1 MQCRVAQIPAR
12 KRDARGK
19 LLSFAE
25 HRSRWIDERARWRE
39 FVTRCPLVGPDPR
52 RVLWTRAFL
61 TTATSALVLFVM
73 VENLVEAK
81 GTPYYFVWLTNW
93 TGALTGVYAAT
104 HFLATARAFKDAET
118 SSPQTS
124 VEAVDVDVD
133 PGDDTER
140 RVSVHARAG
149 DDVPRVARALWFCKA
164 TAPTCQFL
172 ITLMYWAILY
182 NPAFAE
188 PSASNVTAHGG
199 LCAALLFDLFGAA
212 ALPARLAFDFLNA
225 LVFLVAYLAFNLAFT
240 LGGATNDAGEPYVY
254 EILAWRT
261 HPARAVVV
269 VAFVAFFAFPLSFG
283 VVWASARLRDG
294 FFFPTPRAEGS
305 AAAADRRSRSPPRV
319 DAPSERERGEGGEA
333 RLRV

>member
-1 MQCRVAQIPAR
+1 MIVRCRVAQIPAR
-12 KRDARGK
+12 TRDARGK

-25 HRSRWIDERARWRE
+25 HRSRWLDERARWRE
-39 FVTRCPLVGPDPR
+39 FVTQCPLVGPDPR
-52 RVLWTRAFL
+52 RVLRTRAFL
-61 TTATSALVLFVM
+61 TTATSALVLFVL
-73 VENLVEAK
+73 VENLVEAE
-81 GTPYYFVWLTNW
+81 GTPFYFIWLTNW

-133 PGDDTER
+133 PGDGTER
-140 RVSVHARAG
+140 RVSTHARAG
-149 DDVPRVARALWFCKA
+149 DDVPRVARALWLCKA
-164 TAPTCQFL
+164 TAPTCQIL

-199 LCAALLFDLFGAA
+199 LCAALVVDLLGAA
-212 ALPARLAFDFLNA
+212 RLPVGAFDFLVA
-225 LVFLVAYLAFNLAFT
+225 FAFLLAYLAFNVAFT
-240 LGGATNDAGEPYVY
+240 LSGGTNQAGDEYVY

-261 HPARAVVV
+261 HAVRAVIV
-269 VAFVAFFAFPLSFG
+269 VAFVALVVLPLSFFVAWG
-283 VVWASARLRDG
+283 SARLRDAC
-294 FFFPTPRAEGS
+294 FFPARRAE
-305 AAAADRRSRSPPRV
+305 DRERSQPPRV
-319 DAPSERERGEGGEA
+319 DAPSEEGHGEGGEA

>member
-1 MQCRVAQIPAR
+1 MHCRVAQIPAR
-12 KRDARGK
+12 TRDARGK

-25 HRSRWIDERARWRE
+25 HRSRWLDERARWRE
-39 FVTRCPLVGPDPR
+39 FVTQCPLVGPDPR
-52 RVLWTRAFL
+52 RVLRARALL
-61 TTATSALVLFVM
+61 TTATSALVLFVL

-81 GTPYYFVWLTNW
+81 GTPFYFIWLTNW

-199 LCAALLFDLFGAA
+199 LCAALAVDLLGAA
-212 ALPARLAFDFLNA
+212 RLPVGAFDFLGA
-225 LVFLVAYLAFNLAFT
+225 FAFMLAYLVFNVAFT
-240 LGGATNDAGEPYVY
+240 LSGGTNEAGDEYVY
-254 EILAWRT
+254 EV
-261 HPARAVVV
+261 RAVIV
-269 VAFVAFFAFPLSFG
+269 VAFVAVVVLPLSFFVAWG
-283 VVWASARLRDG
+283 SARLRDAC
-294 FFFPTPRAEGS
+294 FFPARRAE
-305 AAAADRRSRSPPRV
+305 DRERSQPPRV
-319 DAPSERERGEGGEA
+319 DAPSEEGHGEGGEA

>member
-1 MQCRVAQIPAR
+1 MIVRCRVAQIPAR
-12 KRDARGK
+12 TRDARGK

-25 HRSRWIDERARWRE
+25 HRSRWLDERARWRE
-39 FVTRCPLVGPDPR
+39 FVTQCPLVGPDPR
-52 RVLWTRAFL
+52 RVLRTRAFL
-61 TTATSALVLFVM
+61 TTATSALVLFVL

-81 GTPYYFVWLTNW
+81 GTPFYFIWLTNW

-199 LCAALLFDLFGAA
+199 LCAALVVDLLGAA
-212 ALPARLAFDFLNA
+212 RLPVGAFDFLVA
-225 LVFLVAYLAFNLAFT
+225 FAFLLAYLAFNVAFT
-240 LGGATNDAGEPYVY
+240 LSGGTNQAGDEYVY

-261 HPARAVVV
+261 HAVRAVIV
-269 VAFVAFFAFPLSFG
+269 VAFVALVVLPLSFFVAWG
-283 VVWASARLRDG
+283 SARLRDAC
-294 FFFPTPRAEGS
+294 FFPARRAE
-305 AAAADRRSRSPPRV
+305 DRERSQPPRV
-319 DAPSERERGEGGEA
+319 DAPSEEGHGEGGEA

>member
-1 MQCRVAQIPAR
+1 MIVQCRVAQIPAR
-12 KRDARGK
+12 TRDARGK

-25 HRSRWIDERARWRE
+25 HRSRWLDERARWRE
-39 FVTRCPLVGPDPR
+39 FVTQCPLVGPDPR
-52 RVLWTRAFL
+52 RVLRARALL
-61 TTATSALVLFVM
+61 TTATGALVLFVL

-81 GTPYYFVWLTNW
+81 GTPFYFIWLTNW

-199 LCAALLFDLFGAA
+199 LCAALAVDLLGAA
-212 ALPARLAFDFLNA
+212 RLPVGAFDFLGA
-225 LVFLVAYLAFNLAFT
+225 FAFMLAYLVFNVAFT
-240 LGGATNDAGEPYVY
+240 LSGGTNEAGDEYVY

-261 HPARAVVV
+261 HAVRAVIV
-269 VAFVAFFAFPLSFG
+269 VAFVALVVLPLSFFVAWG
-283 VVWASARLRDG
+283 SARLRDAC
-294 FFFPTPRAEGS
+294 FFPARRAE
-305 AAAADRRSRSPPRV
+305 DRERSQPPRV
-319 DAPSERERGEGGEA
+319 DAPSEEGHGEGGEA

>member
-1 MQCRVAQIPAR
+1 MIVHCRVAQIPAR
-12 KRDARGK
+12 TRDARGK

-25 HRSRWIDERARWRE
+25 HRSRWLDERARWRE
-39 FVTRCPLVGPDPR
+39 FVTQCPLVGPDPR
-52 RVLWTRAFL
+52 RVLRTRAFL
-61 TTATSALVLFVM
+61 TTATSALVLFVL

-81 GTPYYFVWLTNW
+81 GTPFYFIWLTNW

-133 PGDDTER
+133 PGDGTER
-140 RVSVHARAG
+140 RVSTHARAG
-149 DDVPRVARALWFCKA
+149 DDVPRVARALWLCKA
-164 TAPTCQFL
+164 TAPTCQIL

-199 LCAALLFDLFGAA
+199 LCAALVVDLLGAA
-212 ALPARLAFDFLNA
+212 RLPVGAFDFLVA
-225 LVFLVAYLAFNLAFT
+225 FAFLLAYLAFNVAFT
-240 LGGATNDAGEPYVY
+240 LSGGTNQAGDEYVY

-261 HPARAVVV
+261 HAVRAVIV
-269 VAFVAFFAFPLSFG
+269 VAFVALVVLPLSFFVAWG
-283 VVWASARLRDG
+283 SARLRDACL
-294 FFFPTPRAEGS
+294 FPARRAE
-305 AAAADRRSRSPPRV
+305 DRQRSQPPRV
-319 DAPSERERGEGGEA
+319 DAPSEEGHGEGGEA

>member
-1 MQCRVAQIPAR
+1 MIVQCRVAQIPAR
-12 KRDARGK
+12 TRDARGK

-25 HRSRWIDERARWRE
+25 HRSRWLDERARWRE
-39 FVTRCPLVGPDPR
+39 FVTQCPLVGPDPR
-52 RVLWTRAFL
+52 RVLRARALL
-61 TTATSALVLFVM
+61 TTATSALVLFVL

-81 GTPYYFVWLTNW
+81 GTPFYFIWLTNW

-199 LCAALLFDLFGAA
+199 LCAALAVDLLGAA
-212 ALPARLAFDFLNA
+212 RLPVGAFDFLGA
-225 LVFLVAYLAFNLAFT
+225 FAFMLAYLVFNVAFT
-240 LGGATNDAGEPYVY
+240 LSGGTNEAGDEYVY

-261 HPARAVVV
+261 HAVRAVIV
-269 VAFVAFFAFPLSFG
+269 VAFVAVVVLPLSFFVAWG
-283 VVWASARLRDG
+283 SARLRDAC
-294 FFFPTPRAEGS
+294 FFPARRAE
-305 AAAADRRSRSPPRV
+305 DRERSQPPRV
-319 DAPSERERGEGGEA
+319 DAPSEEGHGEGGEA

>member
-1 MQCRVAQIPAR
+1 MIVRCRVAQIPAR
-12 KRDARGK
+12 TRDARGK

-25 HRSRWIDERARWRE
+25 HRSRWLDERARWRE
-39 FVTRCPLVGPDPR
+39 FVTQCPLVGPDPR
-52 RVLWTRAFL
+52 RVLRTRAFL
-61 TTATSALVLFVM
+61 TIATSALVLFVL
-73 VENLVEAK
+73 VENLVEAE
-81 GTPYYFVWLTNW
+81 GTPFYFIWLTNW

-133 PGDDTER
+133 PGDGTER
-140 RVSVHARAG
+140 RVSTHARAG
-149 DDVPRVARALWFCKA
+149 DEVPRVARALWLCKA
-164 TAPTCQFL
+164 TAPTCQIL

-199 LCAALLFDLFGAA
+199 LCAALVVDLLGAA
-212 ALPARLAFDFLNA
+212 RLPVGAFDFLVA
-225 LVFLVAYLAFNLAFT
+225 FAFLLAYLAFNVAFT
-240 LGGATNDAGEPYVY
+240 LSGGTNQAGDEYVY

-261 HPARAVVV
+261 HAVRAVIV
-269 VAFVAFFAFPLSFG
+269 VAFVALVVLPLSFFVAWG
-283 VVWASARLRDG
+283 SARLRDAC
-294 FFFPTPRAEGS
+294 FFPARRAE
-305 AAAADRRSRSPPRV
+305 DRERSQPPRV
-319 DAPSERERGEGGEA
+319 DAPSEKGHGEGGEA

>member
-1 MQCRVAQIPAR
+1 MIVHCRVAQIPAR
-12 KRDARGK
+12 TRDARGK

-25 HRSRWIDERARWRE
+25 HRSRWLDERARWRE
-39 FVTRCPLVGPDPR
+39 FVTQCPLVGPDPR
-52 RVLWTRAFL
+52 RVLRARALL
-61 TTATSALVLFVM
+61 TTATSALVLFVL

-81 GTPYYFVWLTNW
+81 GTPFYFIWLTNW

-199 LCAALLFDLFGAA
+199 LCAALAVDLLGAA
-212 ALPARLAFDFLNA
+212 RLPVGAFDFLGA
-225 LVFLVAYLAFNLAFT
+225 FAFMLAYLVFNVAFT
-240 LGGATNDAGEPYVY
+240 LSGGTNEAGDEYVY

-261 HPARAVVV
+261 HAVRAVIV
-269 VAFVAFFAFPLSFG
+269 VAFVALVVLPLSFFVAWG
-283 VVWASARLRDG
+283 SARLRDAC
-294 FFFPTPRAEGS
+294 FFPARRAE
-305 AAAADRRSRSPPRV
+305 DRERSQPPRV
-319 DAPSERERGEGGEA
+319 DAPSEEGHGEGGEA

>member
-1 MQCRVAQIPAR
+1 MIVRCRVAQIPAR
-12 KRDARGK
+12 TRDARGK

-25 HRSRWIDERARWRE
+25 HRSRWLDERARWRE
-39 FVTRCPLVGPDPR
+39 FVTQCPLVGPDPR
-52 RVLWTRAFL
+52 RVLRTRAFL
-61 TTATSALVLFVM
+61 TTATSALVLFVL
-73 VENLVEAK
+73 VENLVEAE
-81 GTPYYFVWLTNW
+81 GTPFYFIWLTNW

-133 PGDDTER
+133 PGDGTER
-140 RVSVHARAG
+140 RVSTHARAG
-149 DDVPRVARALWFCKA
+149 DDVPRVARALWLCKA
-164 TAPTCQFL
+164 TAPTCQIL

-199 LCAALLFDLFGAA
+199 LCAALVVDLLGAA
-212 ALPARLAFDFLNA
+212 RLPVGAFDFLVA
-225 LVFLVAYLAFNLAFT
+225 FAFLLAYLAFNVAFT
-240 LGGATNDAGEPYVY
+240 LSGGTNQAGDEYVY

-261 HPARAVVV
+261 HAVRAVIV
-269 VAFVAFFAFPLSFG
+269 VAFVALVVLPLSFFVAWG
-283 VVWASARLRDG
+283 SARLRDAC
-294 FFFPTPRAEGS
+294 FFPARRAE
-305 AAAADRRSRSPPRV
+305 DRERSQPPRV
-319 DAPSERERGEGGEA
+319 DAPSEKGHGEGGEA

>member
-1 MQCRVAQIPAR
+1 MIVRCRVAQIPAR
-12 KRDARGK
+12 TRDARGK

-25 HRSRWIDERARWRE
+25 HRSRWLDERARWRE
-39 FVTRCPLVGPDPR
+39 FVTQCPLVGPDPR
-52 RVLWTRAFL
+52 RVLRTRAFL
-61 TTATSALVLFVM
+61 TTATSALVLFVL

-81 GTPYYFVWLTNW
+81 GTPFYFIWLTNW

-133 PGDDTER
+133 PGDGTER
-140 RVSVHARAG
+140 RVSTHARAG
-149 DDVPRVARALWFCKA
+149 DDVPRVARALWLCKA
-164 TAPTCQFL
+164 TAPTCQIL
-172 ITLMYWAILY
+172 TTLMYWAILY

-199 LCAALLFDLFGAA
+199 LCAALVVDLLGAA
-212 ALPARLAFDFLNA
+212 RLPVGAFDFLVA
-225 LVFLVAYLAFNLAFT
+225 FAFLLAYLAFNVAFT
-240 LGGATNDAGEPYVY
+240 LSGGTNQAGDEYVY

-261 HPARAVVV
+261 HAVRAVIV
-269 VAFVAFFAFPLSFG
+269 VAFVALVVLPLSFFVAWG
-283 VVWASARLRDG
+283 SARLRDAC
-294 FFFPTPRAEGS
+294 FFPARRAE
-305 AAAADRRSRSPPRV
+305 DRERSQPPRV
-319 DAPSERERGEGGEA
+319 DAPSEKGHGEGGEA

>member
-1 MQCRVAQIPAR
+1 MIVRCRVAQIPAR
-12 KRDARGK
+12 TRDARGK

-25 HRSRWIDERARWRE
+25 HRSRWLDERARWRE
-39 FVTRCPLVGPDPR
+39 FVTQCPLVGPDPR
-52 RVLWTRAFL
+52 RVLRARALL
-61 TTATSALVLFVM
+61 TTATSALVLFVL
-73 VENLVEAK
+73 VENLVEAE
-81 GTPYYFVWLTNW
+81 GTPFYFIWLTNW

-133 PGDDTER
+133 PGDGTER
-140 RVSVHARAG
+140 RVSTHARAG
-149 DDVPRVARALWFCKA
+149 DDVPRVARALWLCKA
-164 TAPTCQFL
+164 TAPTCQIL

-199 LCAALLFDLFGAA
+199 LCAALVVDLLGAA
-212 ALPARLAFDFLNA
+212 RLPVGAFDFLVA
-225 LVFLVAYLAFNLAFT
+225 FAFLLAYLAFNVAFT
-240 LGGATNDAGEPYVY
+240 LSGGTNQAGDEYVY

-261 HPARAVVV
+261 HAVRAVIV
-269 VAFVAFFAFPLSFG
+269 VAFVALVVLPLSFFVAWG
-283 VVWASARLRDG
+283 SARLRDAC
-294 FFFPTPRAEGS
+294 FFPARRAE
-305 AAAADRRSRSPPRV
+305 DRERSQPPRV
-319 DAPSERERGEGGEA
+319 DAPSEKGHGEGGEA

>member
-1 MQCRVAQIPAR
+1 MIVRCRVAQIPAR
-12 KRDARGK
+12 TRDARGK

-25 HRSRWIDERARWRE
+25 HRSRWLDERARWRE
-39 FVTRCPLVGPDPR
+39 FVTQCPLVGPDPR
-52 RVLWTRAFL
+52 RVLRARAFL
-61 TTATSALVLFVM
+61 CTATLSLVLFVL
-73 VENLVEAK
+73 VENLVEAE
-81 GTPYYFVWLTNW
+81 GTPFYFIWLTNW

-199 LCAALLFDLFGAA
+199 LCAALVVDLLGAA
-212 ALPARLAFDFLNA
+212 RLPVGAFDFLVA
-225 LVFLVAYLAFNLAFT
+225 FAFLLAYLAFNVAFT
-240 LGGATNDAGEPYVY
+240 LSGGTNQAGDEYVY

-261 HPARAVVV
+261 HAVRAVIV
-269 VAFVAFFAFPLSFG
+269 VAFVALVVLPLSFFVAWG
-283 VVWASARLRDG
+283 SARLRDAC
-294 FFFPTPRAEGS
+294 FFPARRAE
-305 AAAADRRSRSPPRV
+305 DRERSQPPRV
-319 DAPSERERGEGGEA
+319 DAPSEEGHGEGGEA

>member
-1 MQCRVAQIPAR
+1 MIVRCRVAQIPAR
-12 KRDARGK
+12 TRDARGK

-25 HRSRWIDERARWRE
+25 HRSRWLDERARWRE
-39 FVTRCPLVGPDPR
+39 FVTQCPLVGPDPR
-52 RVLWTRAFL
+52 RVLRTRAFL
-61 TTATSALVLFVM
+61 TIATSALVLFVL
-73 VENLVEAK
+73 VENLVEAE
-81 GTPYYFVWLTNW
+81 GTPFYFIWLTNW

-133 PGDDTER
+133 PGDGTER
-140 RVSVHARAG
+140 RVSTHARAG
-149 DDVPRVARALWFCKA
+149 DDVPRVARALWLCKA
-164 TAPTCQFL
+164 TAPTCQIL

-199 LCAALLFDLFGAA
+199 LCAALVVDLLGAA
-212 ALPARLAFDFLNA
+212 RLPVGAFDFLGA
-225 LVFLVAYLAFNLAFT
+225 FAFMLAYLVFNVAFT
-240 LGGATNDAGEPYVY
+240 LSGGTNEAGDEYVY

-261 HPARAVVV
+261 HAVRAVIV
-269 VAFVAFFAFPLSFG
+269 VAFVALVVLPLSFFVAWG
-283 VVWASARLRDG
+283 SARLRDAC
-294 FFFPTPRAEGS
+294 FFPARRAE
-305 AAAADRRSRSPPRV
+305 DRERSQPPRV
-319 DAPSERERGEGGEA
+319 DAPSEEGHGEGGEA

>member
-1 MQCRVAQIPAR
+1 MIVRCRVAQIPAR
-12 KRDARGK
+12 TRDARGK

-25 HRSRWIDERARWRE
+25 HRSRWLDERARWRE
-39 FVTRCPLVGPDPR
+39 FVTQCPLVGPDPR
-52 RVLWTRAFL
+52 RVLRTRAFL
-61 TTATSALVLFVM
+61 TTATSALVLFVL

-81 GTPYYFVWLTNW
+81 GTPFYFIWLTNW

-133 PGDDTER
+133 PGDGTER
-140 RVSVHARAG
+140 RVSTHARAG
-149 DDVPRVARALWFCKA
+149 DDVPRVARALWLCKA
-164 TAPTCQFL
+164 TAPTCQIL
-172 ITLMYWAILY
+172 TTLMYWAILY

-199 LCAALLFDLFGAA
+199 LCAALVVDLLGAA
-212 ALPARLAFDFLNA
+212 RLPVGAFDFLVA
-225 LVFLVAYLAFNLAFT
+225 FAFLLAYLAFNVAFT
-240 LGGATNDAGEPYVY
+240 LSGGTNQAGDEYVY

-261 HPARAVVV
+261 HAVRAVIV
-269 VAFVAFFAFPLSFG
+269 VAFVALVVLPLSFFVAWG
-283 VVWASARLRDG
+283 SARLRDAC
-294 FFFPTPRAEGS
+294 FFPARRAE
-305 AAAADRRSRSPPRV
+305 DRERSQPPRV
-319 DAPSERERGEGGEA
+319 DAPSEEGHGEGGEA

>member
-1 MQCRVAQIPAR
+1 MIVRCRVAQIPAR
-12 KRDARGK
+12 TRDARGK

-25 HRSRWIDERARWRE
+25 HRSRWLDERARWRE
-39 FVTRCPLVGPDPR
+39 FVTQCPLVGPDPR
-52 RVLWTRAFL
+52 RVLRTRAFL
-61 TTATSALVLFVM
+61 TTATSALVLFVL
-73 VENLVEAK
+73 VENLVEAE
-81 GTPYYFVWLTNW
+81 GTPFYFIWLTNW

-149 DDVPRVARALWFCKA
+149 DDVPRVARALWLCKA
-164 TAPTCQFL
+164 TAPTCQIL

-199 LCAALLFDLFGAA
+199 LCAALVVDLLGAA
-212 ALPARLAFDFLNA
+212 RLPVGAFDFLVA
-225 LVFLVAYLAFNLAFT
+225 FAFLLAYLAFNVAFT
-240 LGGATNDAGEPYVY
+240 LSGGTNQAGDEYVY

-261 HPARAVVV
+261 HAVRAVIV
-269 VAFVAFFAFPLSFG
+269 VAFVALVVLPLSFFVAWG
-283 VVWASARLRDG
+283 SARLRDACL
-294 FFFPTPRAEGS
+294 FPARRAE
-305 AAAADRRSRSPPRV
+305 DRQRSQPPRV
-319 DAPSERERGEGGEA
+319 DAPSEEGHGEGGEA

>member
-1 MQCRVAQIPAR
+1 MIVRCRVAQIPAR
-12 KRDARGK
+12 TRDARGK

-25 HRSRWIDERARWRE
+25 HRSRWLDERARWRE
-39 FVTRCPLVGPDPR
+39 FVTQCPLVGPDPR
-52 RVLWTRAFL
+52 RVLRTRAFL
-61 TTATSALVLFVM
+61 TTATSALVLFVL
-73 VENLVEAK
+73 VENLVEAE
-81 GTPYYFVWLTNW
+81 GTPFYFIWLTNW

-182 NPAFAE
+182 TPAFAE

-199 LCAALLFDLFGAA
+199 LCAALVVDLLGAA
-212 ALPARLAFDFLNA
+212 RLPVGAFDFLGA
-225 LVFLVAYLAFNLAFT
+225 FAFMLAYLVFNVAFT
-240 LGGATNDAGEPYVY
+240 LSGGTNQAGDEYVY

-261 HPARAVVV
+261 HAVRAVIV
-269 VAFVAFFAFPLSFG
+269 VAFVALVVLPLSFFVAWG
-283 VVWASARLRDG
+283 SARLRDAY
-294 FFFPTPRAEGS
+294 FFPARRAE
-305 AAAADRRSRSPPRV
+305 DRERSQPPRV
-319 DAPSERERGEGGEA
+319 DAPSEEGHGEGGEA

>member
-1 MQCRVAQIPAR
+1 MIVQCRVAQIPAR
-12 KRDARGK
+12 TRDARGK

-25 HRSRWIDERARWRE
+25 HRSRWLDERARWRE
-39 FVTRCPLVGPDPR
+39 FVTQCPLVGPDPR
-52 RVLWTRAFL
+52 RVLRTRAFL
-61 TTATSALVLFVM
+61 TTATSALVLFVL
-73 VENLVEAK
+73 VENLVEAE
-81 GTPYYFVWLTNW
+81 GTPFYFVWLTNW

-133 PGDDTER
+133 PGDGTER
-140 RVSVHARAG
+140 RVSTHARAG
-149 DDVPRVARALWFCKA
+149 DDVPRVARALWLCKA
-164 TAPTCQFL
+164 TAPTCQIL

-199 LCAALLFDLFGAA
+199 LCAALAVDLLGAA
-212 ALPARLAFDFLNA
+212 RLPVGAFDFLGA
-225 LVFLVAYLAFNLAFT
+225 FAFMLVYLAFNVAFT
-240 LGGATNDAGEPYVY
+240 LSGGTNEAGDEYVY

-261 HPARAVVV
+261 HAVRAVIV
-269 VAFVAFFAFPLSFG
+269 VAFVAVVVLPLSFFVAWG
-283 VVWASARLRDG
+283 SARLRDAC
-294 FFFPTPRAEGS
+294 FFPARRAE
-305 AAAADRRSRSPPRV
+305 DRERSQPPRV
-319 DAPSERERGEGGEA
+319 DAPSEEGHGEGGEA

>member
-1 MQCRVAQIPAR
+1 MHCRVAQIPAR
-12 KRDARGK
+12 TRDARGK

-25 HRSRWIDERARWRE
+25 HRSRWLDERARWRE
-39 FVTRCPLVGPDPR
+39 FVTQCPLVGPDPR
-52 RVLWTRAFL
+52 RVLRARALL
-61 TTATSALVLFVM
+61 TTATSALVLFVL

-81 GTPYYFVWLTNW
+81 GTPFYFIWLTNW

-199 LCAALLFDLFGAA
+199 LCAALAVDLLGAA
-212 ALPARLAFDFLNA
+212 RLPVGAFDFLGA
-225 LVFLVAYLAFNLAFT
+225 FAFMLAYLVFNVAFT
-240 LGGATNDAGEPYVY
+240 LSGGTNEAGDEYVY

-261 HPARAVVV
+261 HAVRAVIV
-269 VAFVAFFAFPLSFG
+269 VAFVAVVVLPLSFFVAWG
-283 VVWASARLRDG
+283 SARLRDAC
-294 FFFPTPRAEGS
+294 FFPARRAE
-305 AAAADRRSRSPPRV
+305 DRERSQPPRV
-319 DAPSERERGEGGEA
+319 DAPSEEGHGEGGEA

>member
-1 MQCRVAQIPAR
+1 MIVHCRVAQIPAR
-12 KRDARGK
+12 TRDARGK

-25 HRSRWIDERARWRE
+25 HRSRWLDERARWRE
-39 FVTRCPLVGPDPR
+39 FVTQCPLVGPDPR
-52 RVLWTRAFL
+52 RVLRARALL
-61 TTATSALVLFVM
+61 TTATGALVLFVL
-73 VENLVEAK
+73 VENLVEAE
-81 GTPYYFVWLTNW
+81 GTPFYFIWLTNW

-199 LCAALLFDLFGAA
+199 LCAALAVDLLGAA
-212 ALPARLAFDFLNA
+212 RLPVGAFDFLGA
-225 LVFLVAYLAFNLAFT
+225 FAFMLAYLVFNVAFT
-240 LGGATNDAGEPYVY
+240 LSGGTNEAGDEYVY

-261 HPARAVVV
+261 HAVRAVIV
-269 VAFVAFFAFPLSFG
+269 VAFVAVVVLPLSFFVAWG
-283 VVWASARLRDG
+283 SARLRDAC
-294 FFFPTPRAEGS
+294 FFPARRAE
-305 AAAADRRSRSPPRV
+305 DRERSQPPRV
-319 DAPSERERGEGGEA
+319 DAPSEEGHGEGGEA

>member
-1 MQCRVAQIPAR
+1 MIVHCRVAQIPAR
-12 KRDARGK
+12 TRDARGK

-25 HRSRWIDERARWRE
+25 HRSRWLDERARWRE
-39 FVTRCPLVGPDPR
+39 FVTQCPLVGPDPR
-52 RVLWTRAFL
+52 RVLRARALL
-61 TTATSALVLFVM
+61 TTATSALVLFVL

-81 GTPYYFVWLTNW
+81 GTPFYFIWLTNW

-199 LCAALLFDLFGAA
+199 LCAALAVDLLGAA
-212 ALPARLAFDFLNA
+212 RLPVGAFDFLGA
-225 LVFLVAYLAFNLAFT
+225 FAFMLAYLVFNVAFT
-240 LGGATNDAGEPYVY
+240 LSGGTNEAGDEYVY

-261 HPARAVVV
+261 HAVRAVIV
-269 VAFVAFFAFPLSFG
+269 VAFVAVVVLPLSFFVAWG
-283 VVWASARLRDG
+283 SARLRDAC
-294 FFFPTPRAEGS
+294 FFPARRAE
-305 AAAADRRSRSPPRV
+305 DRERSQPPRV
-319 DAPSERERGEGGEA
+319 DAPSEEGHGEGGEA

>member
-1 MQCRVAQIPAR
+1 MIVRCRVAQIPAR
-12 KRDARGK
+12 TRDARGK

-25 HRSRWIDERARWRE
+25 HRSRWLDERARWRE
-39 FVTRCPLVGPDPR
+39 FVTQCPLVGPDPR
-52 RVLWTRAFL
+52 RVLRTRAFL
-61 TTATSALVLFVM
+61 TTATSALVLFVL

-81 GTPYYFVWLTNW
+81 GTPFYFIWLTNW

-133 PGDDTER
+133 PGDGTER
-140 RVSVHARAG
+140 RVSTHARAG
-149 DDVPRVARALWFCKA
+149 DDVPRVARALWLCKA
-164 TAPTCQFL
+164 TAPTCQIL

-199 LCAALLFDLFGAA
+199 LCAALVVDLLGAA
-212 ALPARLAFDFLNA
+212 RLPVGAFDFLVA
-225 LVFLVAYLAFNLAFT
+225 FAFLLAYLAFNVAFT
-240 LGGATNDAGEPYVY
+240 LSGGTNQAGDEYVY

-261 HPARAVVV
+261 HAVRAVIV
-269 VAFVAFFAFPLSFG
+269 VAFVALVVLPLSFFVAWG
-283 VVWASARLRDG
+283 SARLRDAC
-294 FFFPTPRAEGS
+294 FFPARRAE
-305 AAAADRRSRSPPRV
+305 DRERSQPPRV
-319 DAPSERERGEGGEA
+319 DAPSEEGHGEGGEA

>member
-1 MQCRVAQIPAR
+1 MIVRCRVAQIPAR
-12 KRDARGK
+12 TRDARGK

-25 HRSRWIDERARWRE
+25 HRSRWLDERARWRE
-39 FVTRCPLVGPDPR
+39 FVTQCPLVGPDPR
-52 RVLWTRAFL
+52 RVLRTRAFL
-61 TTATSALVLFVM
+61 TTATSALVLFVL
-73 VENLVEAK
+73 VENLVEAE
-81 GTPYYFVWLTNW
+81 GTPFYFIWLTNW

-133 PGDDTER
+133 PGDGTER
-140 RVSVHARAG
+140 RVSTHARAG

-164 TAPTCQFL
+164 TAPTCQNL

-199 LCAALLFDLFGAA
+199 LCAALVVDLLGAA
-212 ALPARLAFDFLNA
+212 RLPVGAFDFLVA
-225 LVFLVAYLAFNLAFT
+225 FAFLLAYLAFNVAFT
-240 LGGATNDAGEPYVY
+240 LSGGTNQAGDEYVY

-261 HPARAVVV
+261 HAVRAVIV
-269 VAFVAFFAFPLSFG
+269 VAFVALVVLPLSFFVAWG
-283 VVWASARLRDG
+283 SARLRDAC
-294 FFFPTPRAEGS
+294 FFPARRAE
-305 AAAADRRSRSPPRV
+305 DRERSQPPRV
-319 DAPSERERGEGGEA
+319 DAPSEKGHGEGGEA

>member
-1 MQCRVAQIPAR
+1 MIVHCRVAQIPAR
-12 KRDARGK
+12 TRDARGK

-25 HRSRWIDERARWRE
+25 HRSRWLDERARWRE
-39 FVTRCPLVGPDPR
+39 FVTQCPLVGPDPR
-52 RVLWTRAFL
+52 RVLRTRAFL
-61 TTATSALVLFVM
+61 TTATSALVLFVL
-73 VENLVEAK
+73 VENLVEAE
-81 GTPYYFVWLTNW
+81 GTPFYFIWLTNW

-199 LCAALLFDLFGAA
+199 LCAALVVDLLGAA
-212 ALPARLAFDFLNA
+212 RLPVGAFDFLVA
-225 LVFLVAYLAFNLAFT
+225 FAFLLAYLAFNVAFT
-240 LGGATNDAGEPYVY
+240 LSGGTNQAGDEYVY

-261 HPARAVVV
+261 HAVRAVIV
-269 VAFVAFFAFPLSFG
+269 VAFVALVVLPLSFFVAWG
-283 VVWASARLRDG
+283 SARLRDAC
-294 FFFPTPRAEGS
+294 FFPARRAE
-305 AAAADRRSRSPPRV
+305 DRERSQPPRV
-319 DAPSERERGEGGEA
+319 DAPSEEGHGEGGEA

>member
-1 MQCRVAQIPAR
+1 MIVRCRVAQIPAR
-12 KRDARGK
+12 TRDARGK

-25 HRSRWIDERARWRE
+25 HRSRWLDERARWRE
-39 FVTRCPLVGPDPR
+39 FVTQCPLVGPDPR
-52 RVLWTRAFL
+52 RVLRTRAFL
-61 TTATSALVLFVM
+61 TTATSALVLFVL
-73 VENLVEAK
+73 VKNLVEAE
-81 GTPYYFVWLTNW
+81 GTPFYFIWLTNW

-140 RVSVHARAG
+140 RVSTHARAG

-199 LCAALLFDLFGAA
+199 LCAALAVDLLGAA
-212 ALPARLAFDFLNA
+212 RLPVGAFDFLGA
-225 LVFLVAYLAFNLAFT
+225 FAFMLAYLAFNVAFT
-240 LGGATNDAGEPYVY
+240 LSGGTNEAGDEYVY

-261 HPARAVVV
+261 HAVRAVIV
-269 VAFVAFFAFPLSFG
+269 VAFVAVVVLPLSFFVAWG
-283 VVWASARLRDG
+283 SARLRDAC
-294 FFFPTPRAEGS
+294 FFPARRAE
-305 AAAADRRSRSPPRV
+305 DRERSQPPRV
-319 DAPSERERGEGGEA
+319 DAPSEEGHGEGGEA

>member
-1 MQCRVAQIPAR
+1 MIVRCRVAQIPAR
-12 KRDARGK
+12 TRDARGK

-25 HRSRWIDERARWRE
+25 HRSRWLDERARWRE
-39 FVTRCPLVGPDPR
+39 FVTQCPLVGPDPR
-52 RVLWTRAFL
+52 RVLRTRAFL
-61 TTATSALVLFVM
+61 TTATSALVLFVL
-73 VENLVEAK
+73 VENLVEAE
-81 GTPYYFVWLTNW
+81 GTPFYFIWLTNW

-133 PGDDTER
+133 PGDGTER
-140 RVSVHARAG
+140 RVSTHARAG
-149 DDVPRVARALWFCKA
+149 DDVPRVARALWLCKA
-164 TAPTCQFL
+164 TAPTCQIL

-199 LCAALLFDLFGAA
+199 LCAALVVDLLGAA
-212 ALPARLAFDFLNA
+212 RLPVGAFDFLVA
-225 LVFLVAYLAFNLAFT
+225 FAFLLAYLAFNVAFT
-240 LGGATNDAGEPYVY
+240 LSGGTNQAGDEYVY

-261 HPARAVVV
+261 HAVRAVIV
-269 VAFVAFFAFPLSFG
+269 VAFVALVVLPLSFFVAWG
-283 VVWASARLRDG
+283 SARLRDACL
-294 FFFPTPRAEGS
+294 FPARRAE
-305 AAAADRRSRSPPRV
+305 DRQRSQPPRV
-319 DAPSERERGEGGEA
+319 DAPSEEGHGEGGEA

>member
-1 MQCRVAQIPAR
+1 MIVRCRVAQIPAR
-12 KRDARGK
+12 TRDARGK

-25 HRSRWIDERARWRE
+25 HRSRWLDERARWRE
-39 FVTRCPLVGPDPR
+39 FVTQCPLVGPHPR
-52 RVLWTRAFL
+52 RVLRARAFL
-61 TTATSALVLFVM
+61 CTATLSLVLFVL
-73 VENLVEAK
+73 VENLVEAE
-81 GTPYYFVWLTNW
+81 GTPFYFIWLTNW

-133 PGDDTER
+133 PGDGTER
-140 RVSVHARAG
+140 RVSTHARAG
-149 DDVPRVARALWFCKA
+149 DDVPRVARALWLCKA

-199 LCAALLFDLFGAA
+199 LCAALVVDLLGAA
-212 ALPARLAFDFLNA
+212 RLPVGAFDFLVA
-225 LVFLVAYLAFNLAFT
+225 FAFLLAYLAFNVAFT
-240 LGGATNDAGEPYVY
+240 LSGGTNQAGDEYVY

-261 HPARAVVV
+261 HAVRAVIV
-269 VAFVAFFAFPLSFG
+269 VAFVALVVLPLSFFVAWG
-283 VVWASARLRDG
+283 SARLRDAC
-294 FFFPTPRAEGS
+294 FFPARRAE
-305 AAAADRRSRSPPRV
+305 DRERSQPPRV
-319 DAPSERERGEGGEA
+319 DAPSEEGHGEGGEA

>member
-1 MQCRVAQIPAR
+1 MHCRVAQIPAR
-12 KRDARGK
+12 TRDARGK

-25 HRSRWIDERARWRE
+25 HRSRWLDERARWRE
-39 FVTRCPLVGPDPR
+39 FVTQCPLVGPDPR
-52 RVLWTRAFL
+52 RVLRARALL
-61 TTATSALVLFVM
+61 TTATSALVLFVL

-81 GTPYYFVWLTNW
+81 GTPFYFIWLTNW

-199 LCAALLFDLFGAA
+199 LCAALAVDLLGAA
-212 ALPARLAFDFLNA
+212 RLPVGAFDFLGA
-225 LVFLVAYLAFNLAFT
+225 FAFMLAYLVFNVAFT
-240 LGGATNDAGEPYVY
+240 LSGGTNEAGDEYVY

-261 HPARAVVV
+261 HAVRAVIV
-269 VAFVAFFAFPLSFG
+269 VAFVALVVLPLSFFVAWG
-283 VVWASARLRDG
+283 SARLRDAC
-294 FFFPTPRAEGS
+294 FFPARRAE
-305 AAAADRRSRSPPRV
+305 DRERSQPPRV
-319 DAPSERERGEGGEA
+319 DAPSEEGHGEGGEA

>member
-1 MQCRVAQIPAR
+1 MKVSSDSQQPGAAQIPAR
-12 KRDARGK
+12 TRDTRGK

-25 HRSRWIDERARWRE
+25 HRSRWLDERARWRA
-39 FVTRCPLVGPDPR
+39 FVTQCPLVGPDPR
-52 RVLWTRAFL
+52 RVLRARALL
-61 TTATSALVLFVM
+61 TTATSALVLFVL

-81 GTPYYFVWLTNW
+81 GTPFYFIWLTNW

-199 LCAALLFDLFGAA
+199 LCAALAVDLLGAA
-212 ALPARLAFDFLNA
+212 RLPVGAFDFLGA
-225 LVFLVAYLAFNLAFT
+225 FAFMLAYLVFNVAFT
-240 LGGATNDAGEPYVY
+240 LSGGTNEAGDEYVY

-261 HPARAVVV
+261 HAVRAVIV
-269 VAFVAFFAFPLSFG
+269 VAFVAVVVLPLSFFVAWG
-283 VVWASARLRDG
+283 SARLRDAC
-294 FFFPTPRAEGS
+294 FFPARRAE
-305 AAAADRRSRSPPRV
+305 DRERSQPPRV
-319 DAPSERERGEGGEA
+319 DAPSEEGHGEGGEA

>member
-1 MQCRVAQIPAR
+1 MIVQCRVAQIPAR
-12 KRDARGK
+12 TRDARGK

-25 HRSRWIDERARWRE
+25 HRSRWLDERARWRE
-39 FVTRCPLVGPDPR
+39 FVTQCPLVGPDPR
-52 RVLWTRAFL
+52 RVLRTRAFL
-61 TTATSALVLFVM
+61 TTATSALVLFVL
-73 VENLVEAK
+73 VKNLVEAE
-81 GTPYYFVWLTNW
+81 GTPFYFIWLTNW

-188 PSASNVTAHGG
+188 PPT
-199 LCAALLFDLFGAA
+199 
-212 ALPARLAFDFLNA
+212 NA
-225 LVFLVAYLAFNLAFT
+225 
-240 LGGATNDAGEPYVY
+240 
-254 EILAWRT
+254 
-261 HPARAVVV
+261 
-269 VAFVAFFAFPLSFG
+269 
-283 VVWASARLRDG
+283 
-294 FFFPTPRAEGS
+294 
-305 AAAADRRSRSPPRV
+305 
-319 DAPSERERGEGGEA
+319 
-333 RLRV
+333 

>member
-1 MQCRVAQIPAR
+1 MIVRCRVAQIPAR
-12 KRDARGK
+12 TRDARGK

-25 HRSRWIDERARWRE
+25 HRSRWLDERARWRE
-39 FVTRCPLVGPDPR
+39 FVTQCPLVGPDPR
-52 RVLWTRAFL
+52 RVLRARALL
-61 TTATSALVLFVM
+61 TTATSALVLFVL

-81 GTPYYFVWLTNW
+81 GTPFYFIWLTNW

-133 PGDDTER
+133 PGDGTER
-140 RVSVHARAG
+140 RVSTHARAG
-149 DDVPRVARALWFCKA
+149 DDVPRVARALWLCKA
-164 TAPTCQFL
+164 TAPTCQIL

-199 LCAALLFDLFGAA
+199 LCAALVVDLLGAA
-212 ALPARLAFDFLNA
+212 RLPVGAFDFLGA
-225 LVFLVAYLAFNLAFT
+225 FAFMLAYLVFNVAFT
-240 LGGATNDAGEPYVY
+240 LSGGTNEAGDEYVY

-261 HPARAVVV
+261 HAVRAVIV
-269 VAFVAFFAFPLSFG
+269 VAFVALVVLPLSFFVAWG
-283 VVWASARLRDG
+283 SARLRDAC
-294 FFFPTPRAEGS
+294 FFPARRAE
-305 AAAADRRSRSPPRV
+305 DRERSQPPRV
-319 DAPSERERGEGGEA
+319 DAPSEKGHGEGGEA

>member
-1 MQCRVAQIPAR
+1 MIVRCRVAQIPAR
-12 KRDARGK
+12 TRDARGK

-25 HRSRWIDERARWRE
+25 HRSRWLDERARWRE
-39 FVTRCPLVGPDPR
+39 FVTQCPLVGPDPR
-52 RVLWTRAFL
+52 RVLRTRAFL
-61 TTATSALVLFVM
+61 TTATSALVLFVL
-73 VENLVEAK
+73 VENLVEAE
-81 GTPYYFVWLTNW
+81 GTPFYFIWLTNW

-133 PGDDTER
+133 PGDGTER
-140 RVSVHARAG
+140 RVSTHARAG
-149 DDVPRVARALWFCKA
+149 DDVPRVARALWLCKA
-164 TAPTCQFL
+164 TAPTCQIL

-199 LCAALLFDLFGAA
+199 LCAALVVDLLGAA
-212 ALPARLAFDFLNA
+212 RLPVGAFDFLVA
-225 LVFLVAYLAFNLAFT
+225 FAFLLAYLAFNVAFT
-240 LGGATNDAGEPYVY
+240 LSGGTNQAGDEYVY

-261 HPARAVVV
+261 HAVRAVIV
-269 VAFVAFFAFPLSFG
+269 VAFVALVVLPLSFFVAWG
-283 VVWASARLRDG
+283 SARLRDAC
-294 FFFPTPRAEGS
+294 FFPARRAE
-305 AAAADRRSRSPPRV
+305 DRQRSQPPRV
-319 DAPSERERGEGGEA
+319 DAPSEEGHGEGGEA

>member
-1 MQCRVAQIPAR
+1 MIVRCRVAQIPAR
-12 KRDARGK
+12 TRDARGK

-25 HRSRWIDERARWRE
+25 HRSRWLDERARWRA
-39 FVTRCPLVGPDPR
+39 FVTQCPLVGPHPR
-52 RVLWTRAFL
+52 RVLRARAFL
-61 TTATSALVLFVM
+61 CTATLSLVLFVL
-73 VENLVEAK
+73 VENLVEAE
-81 GTPYYFVWLTNW
+81 GTPFYFIWLTNW

-149 DDVPRVARALWFCKA
+149 DDVPRVARALWLCKA
-164 TAPTCQFL
+164 TAPTCQIL

-199 LCAALLFDLFGAA
+199 LCAALAVDLLGAA
-212 ALPARLAFDFLNA
+212 RLPVGAFDFLGA
-225 LVFLVAYLAFNLAFT
+225 FAFMLAYLVFNVAFT
-240 LGGATNDAGEPYVY
+240 LSGGTNQAGDEYVY

-261 HPARAVVV
+261 HAVRAVIV
-269 VAFVAFFAFPLSFG
+269 VAFVALVVLPLSFFVAWG
-283 VVWASARLRDG
+283 SARLRDAC
-294 FFFPTPRAEGS
+294 FFPARRAE
-305 AAAADRRSRSPPRV
+305 DRERSQPPRV
-319 DAPSERERGEGGEA
+319 DAPSEEGHGEGGEA